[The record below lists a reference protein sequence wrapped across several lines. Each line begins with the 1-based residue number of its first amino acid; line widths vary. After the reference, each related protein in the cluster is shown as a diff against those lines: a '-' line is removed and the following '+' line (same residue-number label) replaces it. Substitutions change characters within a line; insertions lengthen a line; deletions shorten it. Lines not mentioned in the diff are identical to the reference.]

1 MCFGSK
7 SQKNNF
13 SDGQAAGDK
22 TKSSSSATAAGAAK
36 EKGSASNSIKGEPA
50 PVVGST
56 TAPTPNN
63 TTTVDDPNGVTT
75 TTTTQEAK
83 MSGPKVAIV
92 IYSLYGHIAKLAEAE
107 KAGIEKAGGK
117 ADIYQVPETL
127 SQEILT
133 KMHAPPKPD
142 YPLITVDILPTY
154 DAFLFGIPTRYGN
167 FPAQWKALWDA
178 TGALWAGGKLAGK
191 YAGMFTSTAGLGGGQ
206 ESTFLSSL
214 STLTHHGIIYVP
226 LGYSHAFEL
235 QSNITE
241 VHGGSPWGA
250 GTLAGADGSR
260 QPSELELEVARRQG
274 SAFWNIV
281 SKVQF

>member
-13 SDGQAAGDK
+13 SDGTDGK
-22 TKSSSSATAAGAAK
+22 TKSSASATAAK
-36 EKGSASNSIKGEPA
+36 EKGSASNGIKGEAAAAAASTTPA
-50 PVVGST
+50 P
-56 TAPTPNN
+56 N
-63 TTTVDDPNGVTT
+63 TT
-75 TTTTQEAK
+75 TTTTQAT
-83 MSGPKVAIV
+83 MSSPRVAII
-92 IYSLYGHIAKLAEAE
+92 IYSMYGHIAKLAEAE

-127 SQEILT
+127 PQEVLT
-133 KMHAPPKPD
+133 KMHAPPKPN
-142 YPLITVDILPTY
+142 YPLITVEILPTY
-154 DAFLFGIPTRYGN
+154 DAFLFGIPTRFGN
-167 FPAQWKALWDA
+167 FPAQWKSLWDA
-178 TGALWAGGKLAGK
+178 TGALWATGQLAGK
-191 YAGMFTSTAGLGGGQ
+191 YAGMFVSTAGLGGGQ
-206 ESTFLSSL
+206 ESTFVSSL

-235 QSNITE
+235 QSNIEE

-250 GTLAGADGSR
+250 GTLAGATGAR

-281 SKVQF
+281 SKVKF